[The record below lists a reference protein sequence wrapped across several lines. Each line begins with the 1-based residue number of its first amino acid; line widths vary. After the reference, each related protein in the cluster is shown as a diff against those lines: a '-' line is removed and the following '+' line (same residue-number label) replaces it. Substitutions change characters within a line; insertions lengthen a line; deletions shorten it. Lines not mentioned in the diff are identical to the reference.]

1 MTRWICF
8 VFAGVAI
15 VVSGLVAKARRE
27 RARAEEAA
35 ERERRARDER
45 DRLIATVS
53 HDMATPLAVLSGTL
67 QFMRHAGA
75 RTESELARLLVRLE
89 TATGRA
95 TSLVRT
101 LADAQ
106 ALDADGFTLTVRA
119 VDLREILAPIAQML
133 DRVSDRHPVVLAM
146 PDTPVIVQADA
157 ERLQRVVENV
167 VSNAIKY
174 SPDGGGVEM
183 CLTVEMQQAVIRV
196 RDYGIGISSEAL
208 PHVFDRSYRARGSR
222 RSSAGTGARAEYRRP
237 DCRQAWRGDRGSAG
251 GRLGYRVCHPD
262 TCVWRDRRPE
272 GNRPDAARPPTS
284 ECSARRLLP
293 ILATPPATSGSDPN
307 DVTSARDNRE
317 IPTSACASAGASFTP
332 SPVMATNT
340 PRD

>member
-1 MTRWICF
+1 MRIAMLRRVKALGRLPVTGYLAAVSVPIALTLLSARFRLPAFIFEHFVTLLVVAFAIPWGLRVSGVAAVVAVLADDVLLREPFGQPTITGF
-8 VFAGVAI
+8 RDALDLIVFAGVAI

-67 QFMRHAGA
+67 QFMRNAGA

-133 DRVSDRHPVVLAM
+133 DRVSDRHPVVPCHAGH
-146 PDTPVIVQADA
+146 T
-157 ERLQRVVENV
+157 
-167 VSNAIKY
+167 
-174 SPDGGGVEM
+174 G
-183 CLTVEMQQAVIRV
+183 
-196 RDYGIGISSEAL
+196 
-208 PHVFDRSYRARGSR
+208 DRSGR
-222 RSSAGTGARAEYRRP
+222 R
-237 DCRQAWRGDRGSAG
+237 
-251 GRLGYRVCHPD
+251 
-262 TCVWRDRRPE
+262 
-272 GNRPDAARPPTS
+272 
-284 ECSARRLLP
+284 
-293 ILATPPATSGSDPN
+293 
-307 DVTSARDNRE
+307 
-317 IPTSACASAGASFTP
+317 
-332 SPVMATNT
+332 
-340 PRD
+340 